1 MKHTVPQI
9 VSELDKAKFSAYPSE
24 LIQMFVD
31 HEDII
36 INSNEVRYL
45 NLNPL
50 KTYNAFLASSIDNT
64 IDDRDKC
71 FGM

>member
-9 VSELDKAKFSAYPSE
+9 VSDLDKAKFSAYPSE

-36 INSNEVRYL
+36 INSNEVRYF
-45 NLNPL
+45 NLNPS
-50 KTYNAFLASSIDNT
+50 KSSHYPLPPPLIT
-64 IDDRDKC
+64 RC
-71 FGM
+71 